1 MDSLYLS
8 PLSSWHFLYPH
19 QLKPFL
25 IRAHLC
31 DLFRGTCVLDTGKD
45 SPCMAQILVQQ
56 KATPGS
62 LMLGRLQDP
71 ETQHAVT
78 RKELMKA

>member
-1 MDSLYLS
+1 
-8 PLSSWHFLYPH
+8 
-19 QLKPFL
+19 
-25 IRAHLC
+25 
-31 DLFRGTCVLDTGKD
+31 
-45 SPCMAQILVQQ
+45 MAQILVQQ

-78 RKELMKA
+78 RKDLMKA